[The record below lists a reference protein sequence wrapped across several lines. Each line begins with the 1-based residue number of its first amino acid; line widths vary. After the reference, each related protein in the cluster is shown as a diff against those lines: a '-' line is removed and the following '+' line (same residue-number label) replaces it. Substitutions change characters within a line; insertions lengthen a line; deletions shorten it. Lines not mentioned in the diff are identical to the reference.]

1 MSGDCFY
8 YYRSGVRGCKF
19 DLVLDTSCFCS
30 SRIMSSR
37 ALADENGNKDQTRE
51 YPNRDPFR
59 DYPYGKTE
67 YSYGD
72 KTEYQFGGKELY
84 ETGLYYF
91 GARYYQSEARPL
103 WGDPNL
109 GRWLTCDPAGQGW
122 SPYGYCGGNPVI
134 YVDPDGEWFIVAA
147 IAAQAIWNAYQYYE
161 NSGGDW
167 NAAFAGLVQG
177 AVIGGISAGFG
188 IGLSEVLGWAATAGT
203 GINFAT
209 YTLGGGLIGGISNAA
224 HGKDFFQGFGIGMVA
239 GATTWAGG
247 YLATKEFFGSG
258 MLGNLVS
265 SGGISVLENISH
277 GDKWN
282 SSYTTYFGPLSI
294 TLSESDK
301 PRYGISSLTSLIA
314 SGVYAYKSV
323 KGDLSLNLL
332 SSISSGTLVFEGGS
346 KGGETW
352 GNVIRISSF
361 DDPTIQAALYSY
373 KVKSII
379 GHEMIHVFQHRLFR
393 SISIGS
399 DYFILLYSEYAM
411 SGNYFNNPFEII
423 AFNYGF

>member
-1 MSGDCFY
+1 
-8 YYRSGVRGCKF
+8 
-19 DLVLDTSCFCS
+19 
-30 SRIMSSR
+30 MSSR

-282 SSYTTYFGPLSI
+282 SSYTTYFGPISI
-294 TLSESDK
+294 TLSEGDK
-301 PRYGISSLTSLIA
+301 PRYSISSLTSLIA

-332 SSISSGTLVFEGGS
+332 SSISSGTFVFEGG
-346 KGGETW
+346 KGAETW
-352 GNVIRISSF
+352 GSIIRIEDISKSVTYYN
-361 DDPTIQAALYSY
+361 DLCYNDKVQYAL
-373 KVKSII
+373 
-379 GHEMIHVFQHRLFR
+379 GHERVHVLQHRLMREYFL
-393 SISIGS
+393 GS
-399 DYFILLYSEYAM
+399 DYYTLLYSDLGAKTIIQWI
-411 SGNYFNNPFEII
+411 NNPFEKM
-423 AFNYGF
+423 ARFYGF